1 MGIVRSSATVSLTP
15 NTQKQYIKQL
25 KLPFKDQLANPTA
38 DIIQNVI
45 QKLGVSG
52 TISWLSDHNRGDP
65 VYDGK
70 VSINIVV
77 SGDPVNVTI
86 NDKNVVYDCALINE
100 ESSQVYMSDGK
111 TRHIFKLSILTKS
124 FDEVYKLLTPY
135 LYK

>member
-1 MGIVRSSATVSLTP
+1 MKIVKKNSFKIKTKNVKDIVQLHIPFKNSLT
-15 NTQKQYIKQL
+15 
-25 KLPFKDQLANPTA
+25 NPTEK
-38 DIIQNVI
+38 IIQEFTD
-45 QKLGVSG
+45 KLGVTG
-52 TISWLSDHNRGDP
+52 NISWLSDHNRGDP

-100 ESSQVYMSDGK
+100 EASQVYMSDGK

-124 FDEVYKLLTPY
+124 FDEVYKILTPY